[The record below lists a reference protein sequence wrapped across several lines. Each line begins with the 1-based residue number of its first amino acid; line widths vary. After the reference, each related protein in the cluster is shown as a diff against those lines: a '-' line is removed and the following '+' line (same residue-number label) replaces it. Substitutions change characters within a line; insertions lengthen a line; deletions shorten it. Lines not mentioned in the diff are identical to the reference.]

1 MAPSEDPDDIFASV
15 ARHYA
20 GRPDIKLGT
29 AFGDAPALRASG
41 ELFAALSDGSLV
53 VRLPPPRC
61 AQLVDAGEGQLLTQ
75 DGETREDWLVVNGV
89 DAAEWLALVTEA
101 LGLARE

>member
-1 MAPSEDPDDIFASV
+1 MAASDDPDDIFASV

-20 GRPDIKLGT
+20 GRPDIQLGT
-29 AFGDAPALRASG
+29 GFGDGPALRASG
-41 ELFAALSDGSLV
+41 ELFAALSDGALV
-53 VRLPPPRC
+53 VRRPPERC
-61 AQLVDAGEGQLLTQ
+61 AQLVDAGEGSLLADEGQ
-75 DGETREDWLVVNGV
+75 TREDWLVVNGV